1 VKKRPKPVHKMN
13 EAQFEAM
20 FPNGDDDA
28 PKAYLKARRWPQ
40 GVRCPRC
47 GNPAVYDLP
56 SRRWHWQCEKCAP
69 DGYRFSVIAGTIFE
83 NTNKPLRQWFKVV
96 HLMTTSKKGI
106 SSLQIQRQMGF
117 GSYETA
123 LNMTH
128 KIRAA
133 MIEPEQKLGGIVEV
147 DETYIGGKDSNRHW
161 DKRSGKRGPASGKTP
176 VIGAVQRKGNVIA
189 RVLKSVDAHSVLSFI
204 YEAVSNKVSLLATD
218 SWPGYTELSK
228 DYPHGS
234 VDHHRNQYVVGAVHT
249 NTIEGFWSIFK
260 RGVVGTFHKVSA
272 KYLPLYVAEF
282 QFRYNNRDR
291 VALDSEDVVYR
302 IERTGGR
309 SGLYLFYSDAYE
321 FGLAEYFGRPTLIRR
336 GSIILLKPETKLTGD
351 VIDRSKEDG
360 ILVGKFRTLMG
371 ALNWNDVYKY
381 EPR

>member
-1 VKKRPKPVHKMN
+1 MAKRPKPVHQLT

-28 PKAYLKARRWPQ
+28 PKAYLKARRWPD
-40 GVRCPRC
+40 GVHCPRC
-47 GNPAVYDLP
+47 GNPKVYDLR
-56 SRRWHWQCEKCAP
+56 SRKWHWQCEQCAP

-106 SSLQIQRQMGF
+106 SSLQIKRQMGF

-133 MIEPEQKLGGIVEV
+133 MMEPETKLGGIVEV
-147 DETYIGGKDSNRHW
+147 DETWVGGKDHNRHW
-161 DKRSGKRGPASGKTP
+161 NKRHHGKGGGAGTGKVP

-189 RVLKSVDAHSVLSFI
+189 RVLEHVNKPSVEHFVR
-204 YEAVSNKVSLLATD
+204 EAVSNKVSLLATD
-218 SWPGYTELSK
+218 EHQVYGGLKE
-228 DYPHGS
+228 YPRKS
-234 VDHHRNQYVVGAVHT
+234 VHHKIEQYVVGAVHT

-282 QFRYNNRDR
+282 QFRYNNRANAD
-291 VALDSEDVVYR
+291 
-302 IERTGGR
+302 I
-309 SGLYLFYSDAYE
+309 
-321 FGLAEYFGRPTLIRR
+321 FGA
-336 GSIILLKPETKLTGD
+336 
-351 VIDRSKEDG
+351 VIKG
-360 ILVGKFRTLMG
+360 C
-371 ALNWNDVYKY
+371 
-381 EPR
+381 